1 MINGAVDGVVAAAV
15 EDPSYRLDEAAA
27 AVVDLIRRAAR
38 D

>member
-1 MINGAVDGVVAAAV
+1 MTASV